1 VTRIVRLTES
11 DLTKLVSRIIKE
23 VEETGPKL
31 LGRDFNIN
39 SDYTISIQDKNNKYP
54 KIKLQGNK
62 FGMDFDINVKSIVQ
76 NGNNF
81 TITTKKNNTYD
92 LNNNTVAKII
102 NFVDNDNPSKI
113 DLGKATMVLKK
124 V

>member
-1 VTRIVRLTES
+1 MKKLIRLTEK

-23 VEETGPKL
+23 VEETKPKL

-39 SDYTISIQDKNNKYP
+39 SDYTISIQDRNNKYP
-54 KIKLQGNK
+54 KIKLLGSK

-92 LNNNTVAKII
+92 LNSNTVAKII
-102 NFVDNDNPSKI
+102 NFVDNNNPSKI
-113 DLGKATMVLKK
+113 DLGKATMILKK

>member
-1 VTRIVRLTES
+1 MTRIVRLTES

-54 KIKLQGNK
+54 KIKLLGNK

>member
-1 VTRIVRLTES
+1 MTRIVRLTES

>member
-1 VTRIVRLTES
+1 MKKLIRLSEK

-23 VEETGPKL
+23 VEETKPKL

-39 SDYTISIQDKNNKYP
+39 SDYTISIQDRNNKYP
-54 KIKLQGNK
+54 KIKLLGSK

-102 NFVDNDNPSKI
+102 NFVDNNNPSKI
-113 DLGKATMVLKK
+113 DLGKATMILKK
-124 V
+124 I

>member
-1 VTRIVRLTES
+1 MKIVRLTES